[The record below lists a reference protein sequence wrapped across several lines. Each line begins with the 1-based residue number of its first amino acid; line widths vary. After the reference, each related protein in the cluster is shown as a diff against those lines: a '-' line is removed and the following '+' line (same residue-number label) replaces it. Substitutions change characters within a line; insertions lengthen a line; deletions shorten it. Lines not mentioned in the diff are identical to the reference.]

1 MGQFQKGVVVVA
13 KGYPPDLG
21 GVQTYSQKISLAL
34 RSSGLRC
41 LVVTSRPGRNGVLR
55 ERGVAVINIGQGS
68 QFVVGLKMY
77 CILRR
82 LRKHGVVK
90 RDLTWATTWRVA
102 VPLLAL
108 RWPFWL
114 TVHGREVRDDRN
126 GVLRW
131 PMHWVMRAATNI
143 ISISQYSY
151 ETFIPNEYRA
161 KSQWAWEGA
170 SAWAVRQASDRRVA
184 PEDSSHLHPINILFA
199 ARMVA
204 SKNLLGSI
212 RGFARFIHS
221 GGLGELRIAGN
232 GPEFAAAEALVR
244 AERLQQHVAF
254 LGHLDARSL
263 ATAYRQADVFLHPQV
278 EIETFGLSIA
288 DAMAAGLAVI
298 AGCDGA
304 PREYLTPGSGVIVDG
319 RDPIAIASSLTELF
333 ANPHKRLRLGV
344 SAASFASQNFRWDNH
359 VRPIVEGL
367 SHSAN

>member
-1 MGQFQKGVVVVA
+1 MGRFPKGVVVVA

-41 LVVTSRPGRNGVLR
+41 LVVTSRPGFSGVSR
-55 ERGVAVINIGQGS
+55 ERGVAVINVGQGS
-68 QFVVGLKMY
+68 QLTVGLKMY

-82 LRKHGVVK
+82 LHKHGIVK
-90 RDLTWATTWRVA
+90 RDLAWATTWRVA

-108 RWPFWL
+108 HWPFWL

-131 PMHWVMRAATNI
+131 PMHWVMRAASDI

-151 ETFIPNEYRA
+151 ETFIPNEYKG
-161 KSQWAWEGA
+161 KSRWAWEGT
-170 SAWAVRQASDRRVA
+170 SAWAARQASDRRVTA
-184 PEDSSHLHPINILFA
+184 EDSAHLHPINILFA

-221 GGLGELRIAGN
+221 GGLGELRIAGD
-232 GPEFAAAEALVR
+232 GPEFPAAEALVR
-244 AERLQQHVAF
+244 AECLQQHVRF

-263 ATAYRQADVFLHPQV
+263 AAAYQQADVFLHPQI

-298 AGCDGA
+298 AGRDGA
-304 PREYLTPGSGVIVDG
+304 PREYLAPSSGIIVDG
-319 RDPIAIASSLTELF
+319 RDPIAIAASLTELF
-333 ANPHKRLRLGV
+333 ADPQKRLRLGA
-344 SAASFASQNFRWDNH
+344 SAASFASQNFRWGNH
-359 VRPIVEGL
+359 IHPIVEGL
-367 SHSAN
+367 SQFTN